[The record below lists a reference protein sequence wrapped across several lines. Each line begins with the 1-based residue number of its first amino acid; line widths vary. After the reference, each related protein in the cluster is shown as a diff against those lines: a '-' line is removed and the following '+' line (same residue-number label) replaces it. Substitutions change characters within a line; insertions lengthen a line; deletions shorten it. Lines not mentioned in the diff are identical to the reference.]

1 MRAVLNLL
9 LIALLLL
16 PVAGGT
22 GVPPSAARLTA
33 EGPLSLDEYWQR
45 VEDTRQAVSD
55 LEHQPESAARSALEG
70 LAEGWE
76 GPSQVSLPDGTRLA
90 LEHSE
95 LAALL
100 RQDPPDLAAILG
112 RLETLLALHERFPTG
127 VFTLQDIES
136 LKSIL
141 ADPRFQW
148 AEAKPSPLVEW
159 WDNLW
164 KKIMDWLNRL
174 FGDMGVGT
182 VTLPAG
188 PGLTWVLAVLLVLV
202 LAFAGRGL
210 LAGLVKDAELA
221 GNGAGEHEVLTSGTA
236 LERAEALSRGGD
248 YRSAVR
254 YLYLSA
260 LLLLD
265 ERGLLRYD
273 RSRTNREVLRSVGD
287 SPALIRP
294 LRAVIDIFDRV
305 WYGFQPI
312 DGQTYQD
319 YVRRV
324 DELKKQKP

>member
-1 MRAVLNLL
+1 MRAALNLL

-16 PVAGGT
+16 PIAGT
-22 GVPPSAARLTA
+22 SAAFPSAVALKA
-33 EGPLSLDEYWQR
+33 EGPLSLDEYWRR
-45 VEDTRQAVSD
+45 VEDTRRAVSD
-55 LEHQPESAARSALEG
+55 LEHQPESMARSRLDS
-70 LAEGWE
+70 LADDWE
-76 GPSQVSLPDGTRLA
+76 RITQVSLPDGTLVP
-90 LEHSE
+90 LDHSE

-100 RQDPPDLAAILG
+100 RQDPPDLAVLLG
-112 RLETLLALHERFPTG
+112 RLDTLLALHERFPSG
-127 VFTLQDIES
+127 LFTLQDIES

-148 AEAKPSPLVEW
+148 AEAKPSPLAVW

-164 KKIMDWLNRL
+164 KKIEDWLNRL
-174 FGDMGVGT
+174 FGETGIGT

-188 PGLTWVLAVLLVLV
+188 PGLTWVLVVLLVLV

-210 LAGLVKDAELA
+210 LAGLVKDARLVD
-221 GNGAGEHEVLTSGTA
+221 GDGEHEVLTSETA
-236 LERAEALSRGGD
+236 LERADALSRGGD

-273 RSRTNREVLRSVGD
+273 RSRTNREYLRTVGD
-287 SPALIRP
+287 SPALVRP

-305 WYGFQPI
+305 WYGFEPI

-319 YVRRV
+319 YVERV
-324 DELKKQKP
+324 DELRQQKP